1 MVPGTWEPEVENALN
16 LGVLS
21 GNWEL
26 RGGSLIVWENSQSF
40 MWENARSF
48 MWENTQIKPVYP
60 SKASTTVVCELFGAF
75 ELSGGKNEIVAII
88 LRLTPDRHLQHK
100 TSDETYLGH
109 FQSFKYGHAHHNW
122 RWRPDRFPTLLVC
135 FTFSRFCYRLLMG
148 STAGTFVDLCHCI
161 GSWSLTTW
169 ALFSCFRMWTHVVGW
184 WKGFENHWLSS
195 PIPLKASI
203 DRSPLASN

>member
-88 LRLTPDRHLQHK
+88 LRLTPDRHLQQNFRRNI
-100 TSDETYLGH
+100 LG
-109 FQSFKYGHAHHNW
+109 
-122 RWRPDRFPTLLVC
+122 
-135 FTFSRFCYRLLMG
+135 TFSELQIWPRTPQLEMKARSFSHIVGMFHFFKVLLQAADG
-148 STAGTFVDLCHCI
+148 FHSRHVCRPLPLH
-161 GSWSLTTW
+161 WELKPYHLSL
-169 ALFSCFRMWTHVVGW
+169 V
-184 WKGFENHWLSS
+184 
-195 PIPLKASI
+195 
-203 DRSPLASN
+203 

>member
-1 MVPGTWEPEVENALN
+1 MWSPHWRKYAHNPKDEIWNLGFWGSWEMVPGTWEPEVENALN

-88 LRLTPDRHLQHK
+88 LRLTPDRHFRHK

-109 FQSFKYGHAHHNW
+109 FPSFKYGSHHNW
-122 RWRPDRFPTLLVC
+122 RWRPDCFPHIVGMFHFFKVLLQAADGFHSRHVC
-135 FTFSRFCYRLLMG
+135 RPLPLHWELKPYHL
-148 STAGTFVDLCHCI
+148 
-161 GSWSLTTW
+161 SL
-169 ALFSCFRMWTHVVGW
+169 V
-184 WKGFENHWLSS
+184 
-195 PIPLKASI
+195 
-203 DRSPLASN
+203 